1 MAVFSQYRGGLGWKA
16 RARPSESAVFLWKGL
31 DTPHALDSLSF
42 YVRKLYSN
50 EVTTFGQQNN
60 DAV

>member
-16 RARPSESAVFLWKGL
+16 LTRPSEPAVFLWKEL
-31 DTPHALDSLSF
+31 DTPCALGSLSF